1 MTMRRP
7 LIRPMATVVAA
18 VALLLAGTV
27 VPVSAHS
34 DSLVPAVVTRFPVPV
49 PVSRVDE
56 VGASV
61 YEVGASDVAPLDAL
75 PAATSILG
83 VCLAVAVLHL
93 LRRRRL
99 PLGTA
104 AFAVLITIAAF
115 ETAVHAVHHL
125 GDAEGAARCVV
136 ASVASHVS
144 GTADLPHTDPPSLGA
159 TESCVAVVDPLQPDT
174 RPLGPQRGRAPPSIA
189 S

>member
-7 LIRPMATVVAA
+7 LIRPMVRLVAA
-18 VALLLAGTV
+18 VALLLVGTA
-27 VPVSAHS
+27 VPASAHS
-34 DSLVPAVVTRFPVPV
+34 GSLTPAVAMRFSAPAPA
-49 PVSRVDE
+49 PRVDE
-56 VGASV
+56 IGASV
-61 YEVGASDVAPLDAL
+61 SEVGVLDRAPLDAL

-83 VCLAVAVLHL
+83 ACLAIAVLSL
-93 LRRRRL
+93 LPRRRL
-99 PLGTA
+99 RLGA
-104 AFAVLITIAAF
+104 VAFGVLLAIAAF

-144 GTADLPHTDPPSLGA
+144 GMAEPPQTDPPSLGA
-159 TESCVAVVDPLQPDT
+159 TEPCVAVVDPLQPDT

>member
-7 LIRPMATVVAA
+7 LLRPMATLIAA

-27 VPVSAHS
+27 VPASAHS
-34 DSLVPAVVTRFPVPV
+34 DLLAPAVATPSPVPV

-56 VGASV
+56 TGASV
-61 YEVGASDVAPLDAL
+61 YEVRASDVAPLDAL
-75 PAATSILG
+75 PAAMSVLG
-83 VCLAVAVLHL
+83 VCLAVAVLNL
-93 LRRRRL
+93 LPRRRL
-99 PLGTA
+99 PLGAA
-104 AFAVLITIAAF
+104 AFTVLLTIAAF

-144 GTADLPHTDPPSLGA
+144 GTADPPHTDPPSLGA
-159 TESCVAVVDPLQPDT
+159 TESCVALVDPLQPDT
-174 RPLGPQRGRAPPSIA
+174 RPLGPRRGRAPPSIA